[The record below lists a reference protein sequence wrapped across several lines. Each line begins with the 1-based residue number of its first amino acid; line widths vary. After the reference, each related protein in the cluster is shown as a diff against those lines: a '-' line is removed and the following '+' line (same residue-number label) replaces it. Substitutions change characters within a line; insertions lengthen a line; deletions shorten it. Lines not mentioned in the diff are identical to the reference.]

1 MFQTVS
7 DHSDKPTYSECCQS
21 LRAKGYVNEEIWA
34 LMNWCAVRMIFW
46 LNGLELASLHL
57 AFTVLE
63 GFVCSSSIGNSRWW
77 VSQSFWKCVCSSKPS
92 HVVKQLTTREWCWW
106 LIQWKLSEG
115 PTFMDLQSVSWH
127 GFSVSHTQCSW
138 YLVRSFQSVLR
149 SLAGILSEVFSEDMN
164 REEKHIEWDLLACV
178 VCIVSRWRFP
188 VFTCIMHQQQTRGGG
203 GTHRTISSGLCV
215 RE

>member
-138 YLVRSFQSVLR
+138 YLVRSFQWRHEQGRETHWVRSV
-149 SLAGILSEVFSEDMN
+149 
-164 REEKHIEWDLLACV
+164 
-178 VCIVSRWRFP
+178 
-188 VFTCIMHQQQTRGGG
+188 
-203 GTHRTISSGLCV
+203 GLCSLYRISLEV
-215 RE
+215 SSVYMHHASTAN